1 VTEQSDAESDAENT
15 VPPADHTVPEA
26 AHTVSN
32 AKYTDS
38 GAANDDAAD
47 AASDEGEEIPVVE
60 VAPVT
65 TRPAARPPAPV
76 APGADW
82 TRTEPVRDDP
92 GTLGEEARKLWD
104 SVREQFVDPLVRNY
118 PEAAGH
124 LTTAGTELAAA
135 LRALV
140 RGAEQRWTS
149 GGEERPDDG
158 RDSPQDKR
166 P

>member
-1 VTEQSDAESDAENT
+1 VTEHSE
-15 VPPADHTVPEA
+15 ADRPVPE
-26 AHTVSN
+26 
-32 AKYTDS
+32 D
-38 GAANDDAAD
+38 
-47 AASDEGEEIPVVE
+47 GEEIPVVE
-60 VAPVT
+60 VTSSSAA
-65 TRPAARPPAPV
+65 PAARQSTPAL
-76 APGADW
+76 PGADW

-124 LTTAGTELAAA
+124 LTTAGSELAAA

-140 RGAEQRWTS
+140 RGAEQRWTN
-149 GGEERPDDG
+149 GGEERPDEG

>member
-1 VTEQSDAESDAENT
+1 VTEQSDAANR
-15 VPPADHTVPEA
+15 PE
-26 AHTVSN
+26 
-32 AKYTDS
+32 
-38 GAANDDAAD
+38 DD
-47 AASDEGEEIPVVE
+47 GEEIPVVE
-60 VAPVT
+60 MT
-65 TRPAARPPAPV
+65 PAERHPAPTS
-76 APGADW
+76 AQADW

-92 GTLGEEARKLWD
+92 GTLGEEARRLWD

-140 RGAEQRWTS
+140 RGAEQRWTN

-158 RDSPQDKR
+158 RDGPQDS
-166 P
+166 

>member
-1 VTEQSDAESDAENT
+1 MRMPLECVTPRSARMRSMKSKLTAGVAVLAT
-15 VPPADHTVPEA
+15 LLASCA
-26 AHTVSN
+26 
-32 AKYTDS
+32 TDF
-38 GAANDDAAD
+38 GAR
-47 AASDEGEEIPVVE
+47 EREP
-60 VAPVT
+60 
-65 TRPAARPPAPV
+65 RPPAPV

-140 RGAEQRWTS
+140 RGAEQRWTN

>member
-1 VTEQSDAESDAENT
+1 VTEQPEASVPDDSTALENT
-15 VPPADHTVPEA
+15 VAENAVP
-26 AHTVSN
+26 
-32 AKYTDS
+32 
-38 GAANDDAAD
+38 DD
-47 AASDEGEEIPVVE
+47 GEEIPVVE
-60 VAPVT
+60 VTPRSTSPA
-65 TRPAARPPAPV
+65 TRPSALTAS
-76 APGADW
+76 GTDW

-92 GTLGEEARKLWD
+92 GTLGEEARRLWD

-140 RGAEQRWTS
+140 RGAEQRWTN

-158 RDSPQDKR
+158 RDSPQDR
-166 P
+166 

>member
-1 VTEQSDAESDAENT
+1 VTEQQPDPNPTNPAAT
-15 VPPADHTVPEA
+15 PAD
-26 AHTVSN
+26 
-32 AKYTDS
+32 DS
-38 GAANDDAAD
+38 
-47 AASDEGEEIPVVE
+47 GEEIPVVE
-60 VAPVT
+60 LSPSAP
-65 TRPAARPPAPV
+65 PAKRPPAPT

-140 RGAEQRWTS
+140 RGAERRWTN

-158 RDSPQDKR
+158 RDSPQDE
-166 P
+166 

>member
-1 VTEQSDAESDAENT
+1 VTDHPDAER
-15 VPPADHTVPEA
+15 PVPE
-26 AHTVSN
+26 
-32 AKYTDS
+32 D
-38 GAANDDAAD
+38 
-47 AASDEGEEIPVVE
+47 GEEIPVVE
-60 VAPVT
+60 VTPSSVA
-65 TRPAARPPAPV
+65 PAARPPAPV
-76 APGADW
+76 APEADW

-140 RGAEQRWTS
+140 RGAEQRWTN